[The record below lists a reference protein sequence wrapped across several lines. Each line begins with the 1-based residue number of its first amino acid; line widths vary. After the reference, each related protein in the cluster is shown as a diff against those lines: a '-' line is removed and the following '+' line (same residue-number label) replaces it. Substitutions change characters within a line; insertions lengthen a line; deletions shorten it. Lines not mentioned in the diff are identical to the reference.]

1 MNYLSFKGELKI
13 TNFDKTKVKLN
24 NLFYSKCVGDEFL
37 VLQDQEASH
46 ATQVL
51 RKKKGDSIHV
61 INGLGSM
68 YECLISDISKREVSC
83 QINSRTYYE
92 PSEYLTIAVAPTKN
106 RDRLEW
112 MIEKLVEIGVKKII
126 LLQTQNTERTK
137 TNKNRIQKKVLSA
150 VKQSLRF
157 YLPEVI
163 EMTFDEVL
171 KLDFQFKWIA
181 HCEQDEK
188 TTVLEDKSQDQ
199 VVLIGPEG
207 DFTSKEITE
216 AKEAGFLAID
226 LGTHRLRTETAALV
240 AAARVK

>member
-1 MNYLSFKGELKI
+1 MSSNGEVKI

-24 NLFYSKCVGDEFL
+24 NLFYSKCIEDEIL
-37 VLQDQEASH
+37 ILQDQEASH

-51 RKKKGDSIHV
+51 RKKKGDPIHV
-61 INGLGSM
+61 IDGLGTV
-68 YECLISDISKREVSC
+68 YECLISDISKREVTC

-137 TNKNRIQKKVLSA
+137 TNMDRIQKKVLSA

-157 YLPEVI
+157 YLPEVKV
-163 EMTFDEVL
+163 MTFDEVL
-171 KLDFQFKWIA
+171 KLDVQFKWIA

-188 TTVLEDKSQDQ
+188 TTILEGKSQDQ

-207 DFTSKEITE
+207 DFTSMEITM

-226 LGTHRLRTETAALV
+226 LGAHRLRTETAALV
-240 AAARVK
+240 IAARVK